1 MEEVHRELLK
11 ACVRGLRE
19 QSLTLLDLHPALLN
33 AWWERRRGFGVD
45 GNYWVDDG
53 ETALLSASRG
63 GDAELVLALLE
74 RGADMNVQDERGYSA
89 VMAASHR
96 GHIAALTHLL
106 DKGAE
111 LHAIDFHA
119 WTALHFAAAYDQPA
133 ACELLLSRG
142 IDLLAEDQE
151 GYTALDMYGMYA
163 ESRPTEEEKEQAR
176 ARLVAAWEAGP
187 HPSQVQRRR
196 DERWARRWPFV
207 RVLVCCDFQPT
218 AARKAML
225 ALLHPPLPPDVSI
238 PPLADETP
246 AQHLA
251 LLRDKVFT
259 HPGLWKIVA
268 SFL

>member
-11 ACVRGLRE
+11 ACGRAQRE
-19 QSLTLLDLHPALLN
+19 QALALLDLHPALLN
-33 AWWERRRGFGVD
+33 AGWAGDEFED
-45 GNYWVDDG
+45 GDVVVVEG
-53 ETALLSASRG
+53 ETALILASCG

-74 RGADMNVQDERGYSA
+74 RGADVDAQSEAQWSA
-89 VMAASHR
+89 VMAASYR

-106 DKGAE
+106 DKGPD
-111 LHAIDFHA
+111 LHAGNDVA
-119 WTALHFAAAYDQPA
+119 GRTALHLAAMYIQPA

-142 IDLLAEDQE
+142 ADLLAEDDH
-151 GYTALDMYGMYA
+151 GRTALDVYGRYA
-163 ESRPTEEEKEQAR
+163 DPSPTEEAKEQAL
-176 ARLVAAWEAGP
+176 ARMRAAWEAGP

-218 AARKAML
+218 AARMAML

-238 PPLADETP
+238 PQLADETP